1 MRSRIRIPRVG
12 PGVGAALGRSRVLV
26 ALLVVASAPP
36 AARAQS
42 TLGVRV
48 EETAGIQ
55 RRAFPTSARLDL
67 PQGAVSGTDQI
78 QLVDS
83 AGADVPVQGTAWAS
97 WPDGSVRDLE
107 IDFNVTVGPFETRA
121 FQLRYG
127 EGVSR
132 PADTGRGLLS
142 VAEDASGIQVGRVR
156 FNKSGVPLIASVAYR
171 NELIVD
177 GRNGVSVTDESG
189 TRHGPSEISW
199 SAPEVL
205 KEGPLNVLIR
215 YSGRLSM
222 GRGSTDVGLDIEMPN
237 SKSWVELTA
246 TVSSPGRRVRS
257 VAIETPV
264 SLGDYPWTW
273 DFATPN
279 GTYGAFRNAGSQ
291 AVFTRGHGRSG
302 DGAWS
307 VTVGP
312 AGDQP
317 YERSAPDWTGSM
329 GGWTHFVGSTE
340 AVAFSVET
348 GLLAGTYT
356 SSVSGSGQ
364 TSFTFA
370 PATPAER
377 TTLTVYEHYVST
389 PVPIGAATSPAS
401 ILHPLRVRVEPQ

>member
-1 MRSRIRIPRVG
+1 MRSKIRIARGG
-12 PGVGAALGRSRVLV
+12 PGAGAAQCLV
-26 ALLVVASAPP
+26 RALVGLLVVAGVPP

-42 TLGVRV
+42 TRGIRV
-48 EETAGIQ
+48 QETAGIQ
-55 RRAFPTSARLDL
+55 RRAFPTSARVDL
-67 PQGAVSGTDQI
+67 PQGAVTGLDHI

-83 AGADVPVQGTAWAS
+83 AGDDVPVQGTAWAS
-97 WPDGSVRDLE
+97 WPDGSVHDLE
-107 IDFNVTVGPFETRA
+107 LDFNVTIGPFERRA

-127 EGVSR
+127 SDVSR
-132 PADTGRGLLS
+132 PADGGRGLLS
-142 VAEDASGIQVGRVR
+142 VTEDASGIQVGRVR
-156 FNKSGVPLIASVAYR
+156 FNESGVPLIASVAYR

-177 GRNGVSVTDESG
+177 GRNGVSVTDASG
-189 TRHGPSEISW
+189 TRHGPSEITW

-205 KEGPLNVLIR
+205 KAGPLDVLIR
-215 YSGRLSM
+215 YSGRLTVGGS
-222 GRGSTDVGLDIEMPN
+222 STDVGLDIEMPN
-237 SKSWVELTA
+237 SKSWLELTA

-273 DFATPN
+273 DFDTPN
-279 GTYGAFRNAGSQ
+279 GTYGAFRNARSE
-291 AVFTRGHGRSG
+291 AVFTRVHGRSG
-302 DGAWS
+302 DEGWS

-317 YERSAPDWTGSM
+317 YERSASDWTGTM

-348 GLLAGTYT
+348 GPLAGTYT

-364 TSFTFA
+364 TSFAFA
-370 PATPAER
+370 PAAPAER

-389 PVPIGAATSPAS
+389 PVPIGAATSPAA
-401 ILHPLRVRVEPQ
+401 ILHPLRVSVEPQ